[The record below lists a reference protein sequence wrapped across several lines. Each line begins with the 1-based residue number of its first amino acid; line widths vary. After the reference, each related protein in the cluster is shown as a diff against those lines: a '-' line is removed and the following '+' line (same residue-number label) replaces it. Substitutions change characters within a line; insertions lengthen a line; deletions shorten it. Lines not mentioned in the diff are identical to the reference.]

1 MSMLN
6 KIRVLPDQ
14 YIFNQGETGEAAYLI
29 ASGSF
34 IVEIDQKNIGKLSEG
49 EIFGELSLILGEPR
63 KASVKAVVP
72 SEIVEI
78 KPAALKELLLS
89 SSLDLHKTIKQIS
102 KELAKSSEHELPISL
117 EELKVLLK
125 DQPTVISSLA
135 LQLHHR
141 LSGMIF

>member
-1 MSMLN
+1 MLN

-125 DQPTVISSLA
+125 DTLIVFPLRYA
-135 LQLHHR
+135 PLL
-141 LSGMIF
+141 FDA